1 LGLIQQFFLW
11 IACGI

>member
-1 LGLIQQFFLW
+1 LGLIPQFFLW